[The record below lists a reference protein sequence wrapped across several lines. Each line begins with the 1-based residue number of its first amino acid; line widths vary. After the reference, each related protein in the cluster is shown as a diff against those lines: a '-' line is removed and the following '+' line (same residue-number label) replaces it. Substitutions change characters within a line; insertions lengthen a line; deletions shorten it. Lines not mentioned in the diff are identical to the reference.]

1 MESVFCGW
9 PETTGLQLYFR
20 PEVRALLAAV
30 VGASVFVVV
39 VFVVGVIVVVVVVV
53 AVGGL
58 ASAFPVATLSSKTP
72 SMASGKQI

>member
-1 MESVFCGW
+1 VESVFCGW

-39 VFVVGVIVVVVVVV
+39 VFVVVIVVVVVVV